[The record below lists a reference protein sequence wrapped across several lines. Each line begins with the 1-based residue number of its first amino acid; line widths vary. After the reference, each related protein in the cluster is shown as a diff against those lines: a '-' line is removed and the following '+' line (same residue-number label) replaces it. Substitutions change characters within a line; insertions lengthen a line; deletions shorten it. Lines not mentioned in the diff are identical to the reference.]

1 MKKLFLTLSFAAAFL
16 MAAELKGVI
25 SDSGCGAKHGPGK
38 ENVGCVNG
46 CIKGKGASPVFVT
59 ADGKVHKIHNADKV
73 GADLTA
79 RLFPST
85 ARSMATRFTSSR
97 SRANKPTFKL

>member
-1 MKKLFLTLSFAAAFL
+1 MKKLFLTLSFTAAFL

-46 CIKGKGASPVFVT
+46 CIKGKGAAPVFVT

-73 GADLTA
+73 GADLYGKA
-79 RLFPST
+79 VAINGKVDGDSVHIE
-85 ARSMATRFTSSR
+85 SI
-97 SRANKPTFKL
+97 KGQ